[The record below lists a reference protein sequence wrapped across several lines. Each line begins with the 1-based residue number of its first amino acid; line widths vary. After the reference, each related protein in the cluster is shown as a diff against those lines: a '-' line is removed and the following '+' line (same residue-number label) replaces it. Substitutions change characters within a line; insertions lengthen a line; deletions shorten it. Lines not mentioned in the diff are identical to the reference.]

1 MNVDSPVFLFDQGIP
16 GFENLRQ
23 FIFLEIEGN
32 IPMRLMKSLEDQ
44 HISLLVVS
52 PFFIYPEYEWELS
65 EPVKQELLI
74 KTEADVEVWSIVTLP
89 AEPSQATLNLL
100 APLVLNRN
108 EKVGKQLILHDSTY
122 SSRAPLIRA

>member
-1 MNVDSPVFLFDQGIP
+1 MNDDSSVFIFDQGIP

-23 FIFLEIEGN
+23 FVFLEIEGEV
-32 IPMRLMKSLEDQ
+32 PMRLMKSLEEQ

-65 EPVKQELLI
+65 EPLKQELLI